1 MKVFL
6 SLKSQV
12 LAAEAKALSAVAL
25 VDVDRALQKN
35 LENHVCFG
43 AMIGRVLQSGKYE
56 IYRGKIRRLF
66 IHRPFEPAFMLS
78 SRGLHIHFI
87 RRAKFLDDLFLNN
100 FVDVDTTAGIPRSIA
115 VIIPITV
122 TTAPVATFQVC
133 RAGHRRPHL
142 RRPRWHRH

>member
-1 MKVFL
+1 M
-6 SLKSQV
+6 
-12 LAAEAKALSAVAL
+12 LAAEAKDLSAVSL

-56 IYRGKIRRLF
+56 IYLGKIRPVF
-66 IHRPFEPAFMLS
+66 IHRPFEPAWAS
-78 SRGLHIHFI
+78 IFI
-87 RRAKFLDDLFLNN
+87 YLQGGNFFGDLFLNH

-115 VIIPITV
+115 AIIPITV
-122 TTAPVATFQVC
+122 TTAAVATFQVC

-142 RRPRWHRH
+142 RDPQWHRH